1 MERRAALLALALTL
15 PLALYGIPYAYA
27 SATSDHVVQSTLTVN
42 SISSAKV
49 IVNCPSVDY
58 AVSGGY
64 TPGGFSIGKDS
75 VEELPDIIAN
85 YPTLGGVQTLTGQTP
100 DGWGF
105 QGANGSGFDYTATV
119 WVVCQTPLTVAG
131 IGVPQFGSLYF
142 AIVLGAV
149 AYFLL
154 SRRFSRRPTTPA
166 LVHP

>member
-27 SATSDHVVQSTLTVN
+27 SATSDHVVRSTMTVP
-42 SISSAKV
+42 SFSAPTA
-49 IVNCPSVDY
+49 IVNCPSLEY

-64 TPGGFSIGKDS
+64 APGGFSVGKDS
-75 VEELPDIIAN
+75 VEELPDIVAN
-85 YPTLGGVQTLTGQTP
+85 YPTLGGVQTDTGQTP

-105 QGANGSGFDYTATV
+105 WGANGSGFDYTATV

-154 SRRFSRRPTTPA
+154 SRRFARRPTTPA

>member
-27 SATSDHVVQSTLTVN
+27 SATSDHVVRSTLTVTSLN
-42 SISSAKV
+42 SATV
-49 IVNCPSVDY
+49 IVNCPSIDY

-64 TPGGFSIGKDS
+64 TPAGFALSKDN

-85 YPTLGGVQTLTGQTP
+85 YPTLGGVQTITGQTP

-105 QGANGSGFDYTATV
+105 WGANGSGFDYTATV

-154 SRRFSRRPTTPA
+154 SRRFARSPTSLQA
-166 LVHP
+166 